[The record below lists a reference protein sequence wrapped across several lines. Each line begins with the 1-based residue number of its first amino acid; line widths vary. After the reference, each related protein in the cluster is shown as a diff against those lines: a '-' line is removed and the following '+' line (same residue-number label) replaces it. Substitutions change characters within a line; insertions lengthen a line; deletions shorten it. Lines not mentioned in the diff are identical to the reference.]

1 MYLYHHP
8 ARHNLPNSYV
18 IIFWGIFLL
27 LGELLLQAS
36 CHLMLV
42 DKA

>member
-1 MYLYHHP
+1 LGD
-8 ARHNLPNSYV
+8 
-18 IIFWGIFLL
+18 FFIFLL

>member
-18 IIFWGIFLL
+18 IIFWGIFLFFYCWVNYYFKHP
-27 LGELLLQAS
+27 AS
-36 CHLMLV
+36 SCL
-42 DKA
+42 